1 MRFRISITFVAASC
15 VCACSPCERKPP
27 PPKPA
32 QVAEAP
38 APKPP
43 EPPPAP
49 PVSADTLPPQK
60 VVTADGISITETADG
75 RVHLQTTAIWD
86 EPIDS
91 TYDNCEYYRH
101 ALPVLHRQVTK
112 DRAALLDQACVEPKA
127 ATTKGKAVAVATK
140 AGAGAPRPNVSAS
153 WPNGT
158 AFPPR

>member
-1 MRFRISITFVAASC
+1 MRLQISITFVAVSC
-15 VCACSPCERKPP
+15 ACACSPCEAKPP

-43 EPPPAP
+43 EPPPA

-75 RVHLQTTAIWD
+75 RVHLQTTAIWN

-91 TYDNCEYYRH
+91 TYDDCEYYRR

-112 DRAALLDQACVEPKA
+112 DRAALLDQACMVPKA
-127 ATTKGKAVAVATK
+127 ATTKGKTGALATR
-140 AGAGAPRPNVSAS
+140 AAAPAPKPSAS
-153 WPNGT
+153 AWPNGT